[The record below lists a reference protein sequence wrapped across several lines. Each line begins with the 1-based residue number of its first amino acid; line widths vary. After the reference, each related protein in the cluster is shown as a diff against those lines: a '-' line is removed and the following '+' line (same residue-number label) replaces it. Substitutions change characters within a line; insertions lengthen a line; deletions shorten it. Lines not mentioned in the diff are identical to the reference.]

1 MRDWLNSILV
11 FIGTTSLT
19 DEEYDSINF
28 LNLTSG
34 TYNQAAYD
42 QLAAVLKARESVSSL
57 QERLVALFK
66 VKGLDVVPAVTGKS
80 NILIGLVLE

>member
-1 MRDWLNSILV
+1 MRDWLNSIFV

-42 QLAAVLKARESVSSL
+42 ELSKVLSAREAVSSL

-66 VKGLDVVPAVTGKS
+66 VKGVDVTPAETGKS
-80 NILIGLVLE
+80 NILIGMVLE